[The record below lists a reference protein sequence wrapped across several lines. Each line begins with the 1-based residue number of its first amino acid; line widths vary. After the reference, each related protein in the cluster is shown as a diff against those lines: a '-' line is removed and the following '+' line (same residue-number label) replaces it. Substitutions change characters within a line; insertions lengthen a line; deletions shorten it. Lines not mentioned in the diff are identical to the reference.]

1 MKNLSTPI
9 QSNKIQPEQTDAA
22 SQEGQ
27 QAKELHRW
35 FSSKVVEESPPL
47 TWLLNK
53 ALYSVTG
60 EQHPGDEEVIWHLCL
75 LWCAAPLKEGVANN
89 ANWMISCGNTL
100 IPKM

>member
-47 TWLLNK
+47 TWLLHK

-60 EQHPGDEEVIWHLCL
+60 EKHLGDEEVIWQLCL
-75 LWCAAPLKEGVANN
+75 LWCATPLKERVANN
-89 ANWMISCGNTL
+89 ANWMISCSTTL
-100 IPKM
+100 IPEK